1 MRESRYTNG
10 VGIVSDPSD
19 PGTAFATAVR
29 TGVTRRVKEIALKEP
44 DRFQSDASP
53 VGLGAPSFLAGGGEL
68 GALIRAHAWS
78 QTELG
83 EPESWPQALKIAIR
97 IMLTSRQPIWIGW
110 GNELLYFYNDPYKSI
125 IGGKHPVALGQ
136 PTRVVWREIWSDI
149 EPLLNTALAG
159 AEGIFVEQKLLI
171 MERNGFPE
179 ETYYTFS
186 YSPIPGDDGEA
197 GGIICANSDDTVR
210 VVGERQ
216 LALLKELA
224 AASPGGR
231 DWREACHLSAAALC
245 SNPQDLPFA
254 LLYAAAP
261 GSDTV
266 TLVGTCG
273 IEAGHPGA
281 PESMRLDGEPLWPVT
296 DVFKLQVPQMVRGL
310 TQRVGTALPS
320 GPWHLAPEQAVIL
333 PVSPGS
339 ETTHAVV
346 LVAGLNP
353 CRLFDDAYRS
363 FLNLTA
369 GQIGAAIGYAQAH
382 EKERRR
388 VEALAEIDRAKT
400 TFFSNISHEFR
411 TPLTLMLGP
420 LEELLA
426 KPQID
431 GSADNRTH
439 NAELDDRALIEI
451 THRNGLR
458 LLKLVNALLDFS
470 RIEAGRMQIHTEPT
484 DIASFTA
491 ELASQFE
498 SAIETAGL
506 RLELEIAPTPVIV
519 RLDREMWEKVVMNL
533 LSNAY
538 KFTFSG
544 TIRVSLCMVDDGG
557 VEVSVTDSGIGI
569 AQEEVPRL
577 FERFHRV
584 AGAPGRSVE
593 GSGIGL
599 AMVQELVKLH
609 GGTVRVDSELG
620 KGSCFTVALPRV
632 AVLPQT
638 ADEAVHAAMSRHART
653 YLDAALRWSPESP
666 ESPESETLADEAA
679 PTAAQNP
686 ARSAG
691 QTTAE
696 HPPSAPARLLV
707 VDDNADLREYMSR
720 ILRAAGHD
728 VRVATD
734 GEAALAAARAE
745 PPDLVLSD
753 VMMPRLDGFGLLR
766 ELRADPILRETPVVM
781 LSARAG
787 EEARVDGIE
796 QGADDYLTKPFSSRE
811 LLARVAGNLQ
821 LARLRRETEMNLR
834 EESRTLEILN
844 RVGST
849 VAAELDLKRAVQIV
863 TDAATELTGAAFGS
877 FFYNV
882 IDEQG
887 GSYTLYTLSGVPK
900 DSFEQFPM
908 PRNTPV
914 FAPTFNGEGIVRSDD
929 ITQDPR
935 YGHNP
940 PHRGMPEGHL
950 KVRSYL
956 ATPVQSRD
964 GKVVG
969 GLFFGHPEPGVFTE
983 RAERIVAGIA
993 AQAAIAIDNARLY
1006 EAAQREIAERTKA
1019 QNALRDLNETLE
1031 RRVIETVAERDR
1043 LWELSEDLLVV
1054 ADIEGRL
1061 QQVSPSWSSALG
1073 HNLHWLKSRSYLD
1086 LVHPDDIGIVGMHL
1100 AELRRTGVPVRYE
1113 NRFKRI
1119 DGTWRW
1125 VAWTLALDPDTER
1138 IHGVGRDVTADK
1150 ETTEALRQAEEA
1162 LRMAQKMEAIGK
1174 LTGGVAHDFNNL
1186 LQVIGGNLQLL
1197 AKDVAGSEKPE
1208 QRVRNALAGVAR
1220 GANLASQLLAFGRR
1234 QPLAPKVVNL
1244 GRFVR
1249 GLDDM
1254 LRRALGD
1261 GVEIETIVSGG
1272 LWNTLVDPF
1281 QVENALLNLAINS
1294 RDAMNGH
1301 GRLTIEA
1308 GNAALDDVYA
1318 KRNVEVTPGQYV
1330 MLAVTDTGSGMSPE
1344 VRERVFEPFFTTKPE
1359 GQGTGLGLSMVYGFV
1374 KQSGGHVKIYSE
1386 PGHGTTIRVYL
1397 PRARQE
1403 EDLETNLDVGPA
1415 KGGTETILVVED
1427 DEEVR
1432 ATVVDMLSDLGYRVL
1447 KAKHA
1452 QSALAIIES
1461 GVPIDMLFTD
1471 VVMPGPLR
1479 STELARKARE
1489 RLPSIAVLFTSGYTD
1504 NAIVHSGRLDEGI
1517 ELLSKPYTHEA
1528 LARKIRYVLQTQNPQ
1543 AAELAEA
1550 GQGFL
1555 QIDPPVTS
1563 AGADS
1568 LTSEARMRILLVE
1581 DDELIRVSTAELLR
1595 TFDLDILEAEGEHDA
1610 KRILNEH
1617 AIDVML
1623 TDVGLAGKSGVE
1635 LAMEVCRDRPDL
1647 RVIFLT
1653 GYDLVLTPEQRE
1665 VLPHAV
1671 SLRKPYELLDLIG
1684 VLNLPQA

>member
-1 MRESRYTNG
+1 M
-10 VGIVSDPSD
+10 
-19 PGTAFATAVR
+19 
-29 TGVTRRVKEIALKEP
+29 KEP
-44 DRFQSDASP
+44 DSFTSDISP
-53 VGLGAPSFLAGGGEL
+53 SHSHAPSFLSGGGEL
-68 GALIRAHAWS
+68 GALIRAYDWT
-78 QTELG
+78 QTALG
-83 EPESWPQALKIAIR
+83 APESWPQGLKIAIR

-110 GNELLYFYNDPYKSI
+110 GDELIYFYNDPYKSI
-125 IGGKHPVALGQ
+125 IGGKHPAALGQ
-136 PTRVVWREIWSDI
+136 PTRVVWREIWSEI
-149 EPLLNTALAG
+149 GPLLNTAMTG
-159 AEGIFVEQKLLI
+159 TEGIFVEQQFLI

-186 YSPIPGDDGEA
+186 YSPIPGEDGEP
-197 GGIICANSDDTVR
+197 GGIICANSDDTLR

-224 AASPGGR
+224 AATPDGR
-231 DWREACHLSAAALC
+231 DWREACELSMRALK
-245 SNPQDLPFA
+245 SNAHDIPFA
-254 LLYAAAP
+254 LLYAAEA

-266 TLVGTCG
+266 TLIGTCG
-273 IEAGHPGA
+273 IERGHPGA
-281 PESMRLDGEPLWPVT
+281 PESMILNADPIWPVA
-296 DVFKLQVPQMVRGL
+296 DVLKLQAPHMVRDL
-310 TQRVGTALPS
+310 TQRFGVEMPR

-333 PVSPGS
+333 PVTAGS
-339 ETTHAVV
+339 ETTQTVI
-346 LVAGLNP
+346 LIAGLNP

-363 FLNLTA
+363 FMNLIA
-369 GQIGAAIGYAQAH
+369 GQVGAAIGYAQAY
-382 EKERRR
+382 EEERRR
-388 VEALAEIDRAKT
+388 AQALAEIDRAKT

-426 KPQID
+426 KPQLAVSVDSSQAAGDI
-431 GSADNRTH
+431 
-439 NAELDDRALIEI
+439 DDRALIEI

-470 RIEAGRMQIHTEPT
+470 RIEAGRIQIHPQPT
-484 DIASFTA
+484 DIAAFTA
-491 ELASQFE
+491 ELASLFQSAVE
-498 SAIETAGL
+498 SAGL
-506 RLELEIAPTPVIV
+506 RLEVEIPTSPVV
-519 RLDREMWEKVVMNL
+519 VQVDREMWEKVVMNL

-538 KFTFSG
+538 KFTFFG
-544 TIRVSLCMVDDGG
+544 TIRVVVRATSDEG

-609 GGTVRVDSELG
+609 GGTVRVDSVLG
-620 KGSCFTVALPRV
+620 EGACFAVTLPRGS
-632 AVLPQT
+632 APR
-638 ADEAVHAAMSRHART
+638 ASDDGMVHAPMSRHART
-653 YLDAALRWSPESP
+653 YVDAALRWSPENEVLDSAAVD
-666 ESPESETLADEAA
+666 SA
-679 PTAAQNP
+679 PTTE
-686 ARSAG
+686 G
-691 QTTAE
+691 V
-696 HPPSAPARLLV
+696 APNAARLLV

-728 VRVATD
+728 VRLAAD
-734 GEAALAAARAE
+734 GQAALEAARAE

-766 ELRADPILRETPVVM
+766 ELRADPQLRDTPVLM

-787 EEARVDGIE
+787 EEALVGGIE
-796 QGADDYLTKPFSSRE
+796 HGADDYLTKPFSARE

-821 LARLRRETEMNLR
+821 LARLRRETEMKLR

-849 VAAELDLKRAVQIV
+849 VAAELDLHRAVQIV

-882 IDEQG
+882 LDDKG

-900 DSFEQFPM
+900 EAFAQFPM
-908 PRNTPV
+908 PRNTQV
-914 FAPTFNGEGIVRSDD
+914 FAPTFHGEGIVRSDD

-935 YGHNP
+935 YGHNA

-950 KVRSYL
+950 QVRSYL
-956 ATPVQSRD
+956 AVPVTSR
-964 GKVVG
+964 GGEVVG
-969 GLFFGHPEPGVFTE
+969 GLLFGHPEPGVFTE
-983 RAERIVAGIA
+983 RSERIVVGIA

-1006 EAAQREIAERTKA
+1006 QAAQTEIAERAKA
-1019 QNALRDLNETLE
+1019 QSALHDLNETLE
-1031 RRVIETVAERDR
+1031 RRVIETVADRDR

-1061 QQVSPSWSSALG
+1061 QRVSPSWSNMLG
-1073 HNLHWLKSRSYLD
+1073 HNLQWLMSRSYVD
-1086 LVHPDDIGIVGMHL
+1086 LVHPDDIDTVSRHL
-1100 AELRRTGVPVRYE
+1100 AELRRTLQPVRYE

-1125 VAWTLALDPDTER
+1125 VAWTLALDPDTTR

-1150 ETTEALRQAEEA
+1150 ETSEALRHAEEA

-1261 GVEIETIVSGG
+1261 GIEIETIVSGG

-1281 QVENALLNLAINS
+1281 QVENALLNLAINA
-1294 RDAMNGH
+1294 RDAMGGH

-1308 GNAALDDVYA
+1308 GNAALDDAYA
-1318 KRNVEVTPGQYV
+1318 KRNADVTPGQYV
-1330 MLAVTDTGSGMSPE
+1330 MLAVTDTGAGMPPE

-1386 PGHGTTIRVYL
+1386 QGHGTTIRVYL
-1397 PRARQE
+1397 PRVRQE
-1403 EDLETNLDVGPA
+1403 EDLETNVDAGPA
-1415 KGGTETILVVED
+1415 KGGTETILAVED

-1432 ATVVDMLSDLGYRVL
+1432 TTVVEMLSDLGYRVL
-1447 KAKHA
+1447 KAKDA
-1452 QSALAIIES
+1452 QSALAIVES
-1461 GVPIDMLFTD
+1461 GVPIDLLFTD

-1528 LARKIRYVLQTQNPQ
+1528 LARKVRYVLQTQNPQ
-1543 AAELAEA
+1543 AAELAEVA
-1550 GQGFL
+1550 PL
-1555 QIDPPVTS
+1555 LEIEPPVTPE
-1563 AGADS
+1563 GADS
-1568 LTSEARMRILLVE
+1568 FVADKHPSILLVE

-1595 TFDLDILEAEGEHDA
+1595 TFDFDVLEAEGERDA
-1610 KRILNEH
+1610 KKLLSEH
-1617 AIDVML
+1617 AINVML
-1623 TDVGLAGKSGVE
+1623 TDVGLAGKSGVD
-1635 LAMEVCRDRPDL
+1635 LAMEVCRERPDL

-1653 GYDLVLTPEQRE
+1653 GHDLVLTPEQRKA
-1665 VLPHAV
+1665 LPHAML
-1671 SLRKPYELLDLIG
+1671 LRKPYDPLDL
-1684 VLNLPQA
+1684 VDALKTPLF

>member
-1 MRESRYTNG
+1 M
-10 VGIVSDPSD
+10 I
-19 PGTAFATAVR
+19 
-29 TGVTRRVKEIALKEP
+29 RRVEEIALKQP
-44 DRFQSDASP
+44 DRFMSDAP
-53 VGLGAPSFLAGGGEL
+53 PAGLAAPSFLAGGGEL
-68 GALIRAHAWS
+68 GALIRAYDWT
-78 QTELG
+78 QTALG
-83 EPESWPQALKIAIR
+83 APDTWPQGLKIAIR

-110 GNELLYFYNDPYKSI
+110 GDDLLYFYNDPYKSI

-136 PTRVVWREIWSDI
+136 PTHVVWREIWTDI
-149 EPLLNTALAG
+149 EPLLATALAG

-186 YSPIPGDDGEA
+186 YSPIPGEDGEP
-197 GGIICANSDDTVR
+197 GGIICANSDDTVQ

-224 AASPGGR
+224 AVSPDGR
-231 DWREACHLSAAALC
+231 DWREACELSARALQ

-254 LLYAAAP
+254 LLYAAEP
-261 GSDTV
+261 GSDTA
-266 TLVGTCG
+266 TLVGASG
-273 IEAGHPGA
+273 IEPGHPAA
-281 PESMRLDGEPLWPVT
+281 PQTLRVDDSLWPVA
-296 DVFKLQVPQMVRGL
+296 DVFKIQAPQLVRDL
-310 TQRVGTALPS
+310 TQRFGIALPK

-339 ETTHAVV
+339 ESTQTVV
-346 LVAGLNP
+346 LIAGLNP

-363 FLNLTA
+363 FLNLAA
-369 GQIGAAIGYAQAH
+369 GQIGAAIGYAQAYQ
-382 EKERRR
+382 EERRR
-388 VEALAEIDRAKT
+388 AEALAEIDRAKT

-426 KPQID
+426 KPQQAASGD
-431 GSADNRTH
+431 GAQTGNDI
-439 NAELDDRALIEI
+439 DDRALIEI

-470 RIEAGRMQIHTEPT
+470 RIEAGRIQIHTQPT
-484 DIASFTA
+484 DIAAFTA
-491 ELASQFE
+491 ELASLFQ
-498 SAIETAGL
+498 SAIEAAGL
-506 RLELEIAPTPVIV
+506 RLEVEIPATPVV
-519 RLDREMWEKVVMNL
+519 VQLDREMWEKVVMNL

-538 KFTFSG
+538 KFTFFG
-544 TIRVSLCMVDDGG
+544 TIRVAVRADEGGG

-569 AQEEVPRL
+569 AEEEVPRL

-609 GGTVRVDSELG
+609 GGTVRVDSVLG
-620 KGSCFTVALPRV
+620 EGACFTVSLPRG
-632 AVLPQT
+632 AVLSQPED
-638 ADEAVHAAMSRHART
+638 AAVHAAMSKHART
-653 YLDAALRWSPESP
+653 YVDAALRWSPENELVDSA
-666 ESPESETLADEAA
+666 SIETASANEAPPEAA
-679 PTAAQNP
+679 PVAA
-686 ARSAG
+686 
-691 QTTAE
+691 
-696 HPPSAPARLLV
+696 ARLLV

-728 VRVATD
+728 VRLATD
-734 GEAALAAARAE
+734 GLAALEAARAE

-766 ELRADPILRETPVVM
+766 ALRADPDLRDTPVLI

-787 EEARVDGIE
+787 EEARMDGIE
-796 QGADDYLTKPFSSRE
+796 HGADDYLTKPFSARE
-811 LLARVAGNLQ
+811 LLARVSGNLQ
-821 LARLRRETEMNLR
+821 LARLRRETEMKLR

-849 VAAELDLKRAVQIV
+849 VAAELDLNRAVQIV

-882 IDEQG
+882 LDQKG
-887 GSYTLYTLSGVPK
+887 GSYMLYTLSGVPK
-900 DSFEQFPM
+900 EAFERFPM
-908 PRNTPV
+908 PRNTAV
-914 FAPTFNGEGIVRSDD
+914 FAPTFQGEGIVRVDD

-935 YGHNP
+935 YGHNA

-956 ATPVQSRD
+956 AAPVQSRS
-964 GKVVG
+964 GEVVG

-1006 EAAQREIAERTKA
+1006 QAAQTEIAERTKA
-1019 QNALRDLNETLE
+1019 QSALRDLNETLE
-1031 RRVIETVAERDR
+1031 RRVIETVADRDR

-1061 QQVSPSWSSALG
+1061 QRVSPSWSTALG
-1073 HNLHWLKSRSYLD
+1073 HNVHWLMSRSYVD
-1086 LVHPDDIGIVGMHL
+1086 LVHPDDVETVRTHL

-1125 VAWTLALDPDTER
+1125 VAWTLALDPDTAR

-1150 ETTEALRQAEEA
+1150 ETTEALRHAEEA

-1281 QVENALLNLAINS
+1281 QVENALLNLAINA

-1301 GRLTIEA
+1301 GKLTIEA
-1308 GNAALDDVYA
+1308 GNAALDDAYA
-1318 KRNVEVTPGQYV
+1318 KRNAEVTPGQYV
-1330 MLAVTDTGSGMSPE
+1330 MLAVTDTGSGMPPE

-1386 PGHGTTIRVYL
+1386 EGHGTTIRIYL
-1397 PRARQE
+1397 PRVRQE
-1403 EDLETNLDVGPA
+1403 EDLETNIDAGPA
-1415 KGGTETILVVED
+1415 KGGTETILAVED

-1432 ATVVDMLSDLGYRVL
+1432 TTVVEMLSDLGYRVL
-1447 KAKHA
+1447 KAKDA
-1452 QSALAIIES
+1452 QSALAIVES

-1489 RLPSIAVLFTSGYTD
+1489 RLPAIAVLFTSGYTD
-1504 NAIVHSGRLDEGI
+1504 NAIVHSGRLDDGI

-1528 LARKIRYVLQTQNPQ
+1528 LARKVRYVLQAQNPQ
-1543 AAELAEA
+1543 AAEIAEA
-1550 GQGFL
+1550 EQHL
-1555 QIDPPVTS
+1555 LEIDPPVMPDS
-1563 AGADS
+1563 ADS
-1568 LTSEARMRILLVE
+1568 FVAQTRLRILLVE

-1595 TFDLDILEAEGEHDA
+1595 TFDFDILEAEGEHDA
-1610 KRILNEH
+1610 KQILSEH
-1617 AIDVML
+1617 AISVML
-1623 TDVGLAGKSGVE
+1623 TDVGLAGKSGID
-1635 LAMEVCRDRPDL
+1635 LALEVCRERPDL

-1653 GYDLVLTPEQRE
+1653 GYDLVLTPEQRK
-1665 VLPHAV
+1665 VLPHAIL
-1671 SLRKPYELLDLIG
+1671 LRKPYDPLDLIDA
-1684 VLNLPQA
+1684 LKTPLR